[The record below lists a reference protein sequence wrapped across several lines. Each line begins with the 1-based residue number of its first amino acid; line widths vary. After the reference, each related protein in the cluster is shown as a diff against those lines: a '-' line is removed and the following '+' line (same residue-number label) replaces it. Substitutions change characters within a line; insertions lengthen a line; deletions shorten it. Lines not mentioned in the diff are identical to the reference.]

1 MTYVKQVWQN
11 EPNQTTPLSAA
22 RLNHLETQFDEAKA
36 YTDSALAGG
45 GDPDARPGVSME
57 WKTFGSPAI
66 RYLRTTVHAGGS
78 YVPGLVKKSFA
89 NGFTGGTGT
98 DLKPVREYI
107 QDAANRTGATMI
119 INATG
124 WNVGANEGEVE
135 GAQILNGQVLHEP
148 STASWWL
155 SDSIGILPSGEM
167 KCYSLFTH
175 SEGTSKMVSDG
186 VIDSWSYGP
195 TLVRDGVSQ
204 NLSNAFWNGFTTPV
218 AGRTVM
224 GQRTNGDV
232 VFLSIPGKSG
242 VWGATGIQARDISV
256 AEGLYQAMNLDG
268 GGSTQCV
275 ANGVTA
281 AASSDAWGRRKV
293 ADFAYV
299 TVPVGGYVSPDPIP
313 IVFDTGFESHAPE
326 LLGGPAA
333 VLDWGSSFETQ
344 GYVKRTAGNFDTN
357 SFTVANLPDWLRPKV
372 EVAYFQ
378 PGSSTN
384 FRKTVVLTTGALN
397 VAGGAAALTTS
408 NVALS
413 GMRWANLPA

>member
-1 MTYVKQVWQN
+1 MAYEKLVWRN
-11 EPNQTTPLSAA
+11 LPDTTTPLSAE
-22 RLNHLETQFDEAKA
+22 RLSHMETQFDEAKA
-36 YTDSALAGG
+36 YADSVVPSGG
-45 GDPDARPGVSME
+45 VTPSTPSVSLE
-57 WKTFGSPAI
+57 WKTFGTPAI
-66 RYLRTTVHAGGS
+66 RYLRATVHAGGK

-98 DLKPVREYI
+98 NLKPVREFI
-107 QDAANRTGATMI
+107 QDASNRTGATMI

-135 GAQILNGQVLHEP
+135 GAQIANGQVLHEP

-167 KCYSLFTH
+167 RCYSLFTH

-186 VIDSWSYGP
+186 VVDSWAYGP

-204 NLSNAFWNGFTTPV
+204 NLTNPFWSGFTTPV

-224 GQRTNGDV
+224 GQRENGDV
-232 VFLSIPGKSG
+232 VFISIPGKSG
-242 VWGATGIQARDISV
+242 VSGATGIQTRDIAV

-275 ANGVTA
+275 ADGVTA

-299 TVPVGGYVSPDPIP
+299 TVPIGGYVSPDAIP
-313 IVFDTGFESHAPE
+313 LVFDSGFESHAPE

-333 VLDWGSSFETQ
+333 LLDWGSSFETQ
-344 GYVKRTAGNFDTN
+344 GYVKRSSENFNSN
-357 SFTVANLPDWLRPKV
+357 SFTVATLPEWFRPKV
-372 EVAYFQ
+372 EVAYLQ
-378 PGSSTN
+378 PGPSTN
-384 FRKTVVLTTGALN
+384 FRKVVVDTTGTLN
-397 VAGGAAALTTS
+397 VAGGAAATVTS

-413 GMRWANLPA
+413 GMRWANQPA